1 TAPAAE
7 AALESARGALA
18 GAEGRFEE
26 AARRHGRARAAYE
39 TMARPY
45 GAARAAEAEAGA
57 RLELGDRAA
66 AAEIIAHAGER
77 YTALGATH
85 DAARCRH
92 LLREIGAD
100 SRPRGGRKSRGVLSP
115 RESEVA
121 RLVALGHTNR
131 EIAEVLFLS
140 RRTVDTHVAR
150 VLQKLGV
157 RTRNEVPP
165 PPWSE
170 APAG

>member
-1 TAPAAE
+1 V
-7 AALESARGALA
+7 LGD
-18 GAEGRFEE
+18 GRFEE
-26 AARRHGRARAAYE
+26 AARRHGRAGAAYE
-39 TMARPY
+39 AMRRPY

-57 RLELGDRAA
+57 RLELDDREA
-66 AAEIIAHAGER
+66 AAEIIARAAER

-92 LLREIGAD
+92 LLREIGAG
-100 SRPRGGRKSRGVLSP
+100 SRPHGGRKSRAGRKANGVLSP

-121 RLVALGHTNR
+121 RLVALGQTNR
-131 EIAEVLFLS
+131 EIAVVLFLS

-157 RTRNEVPP
+157 RTRYEVSSSM
-165 PPWSE
+165 SE